1 MMAKRTS
8 HPRLARLYQWFN
20 KRRAFVSRLATLG
33 VLLMLGYWSWQHRLL
48 LQQLF
53 EDLNVVEC
61 LTLGGLLTLSI
72 ALSALSF
79 TLLVRCMGYRF
90 TYQDGYHNLNL
101 SQIAA
106 MLPGKIWGL
115 TGLAGLLW
123 SCGISKQDS
132 VLIIFLHTTLTLS
145 AAVLVGVVALI
156 SVIGWGFTTLCLVP
170 VLLLLIGRK
179 WLEALRSRYLNASSS
194 LPAALPLF
202 IIFIIGLMSWV
213 IVSACFLY
221 FIYGTAQ
228 HWPNSPLLVA
238 SVFAAAYVGGFMS
251 IFTPAGLGV
260 REGIITLLLGPT
272 MGTEEAFAAAVGFRI
287 LHTAVLW
294 SHVALTLAFLAL
306 SMQLERKC
314 IR

>member
-1 MMAKRTS
+1 MTAKRILY
-8 HPRLARLYQWFN
+8 PRLDRLYQSAN
-20 KRRAFVSRLATLG
+20 KWRKPVSRTATVG
-33 VLLMLGYWSWQHRLL
+33 MLLMLGYLSWQHRLQ

-53 EDLNVVEC
+53 EALSVMEC
-61 LTLGGLLTLSI
+61 LALACVLTLSI

-90 TYQDGYHNLNL
+90 TYQDGYHKLNL

-115 TGLAGLLW
+115 TGLASLLW
-123 SCGISKQDS
+123 SCGISKQDT

-170 VLLLLIGRK
+170 VLLILIGRK

-194 LPAALPLF
+194 LPAALPLL
-202 IIFIIGLMSWV
+202 IIFMIALTSWV

-228 HWPNSPLLVA
+228 QWPHSPLLVA

-260 REGIITLLLGPT
+260 REGIITLLLSPT
-272 MGTEEAFAAAVGFRI
+272 IGTEEAFAAAVGFRI
-287 LHTAVLW
+287 LHTTVLW
-294 SHVALTLAFLAL
+294 SHVALTLAILTL
-306 SMQLERKC
+306 SMQMERKC